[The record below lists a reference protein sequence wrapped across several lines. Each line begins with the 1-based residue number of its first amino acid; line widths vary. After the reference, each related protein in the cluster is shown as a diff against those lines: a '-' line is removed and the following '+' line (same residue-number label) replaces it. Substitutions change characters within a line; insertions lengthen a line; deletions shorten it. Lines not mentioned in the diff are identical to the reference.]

1 MFSTTYKKLFL
12 ILVIVF
18 LAVSLPGCKV
28 APETKPNE
36 GEIVFPQAKSISD
49 PTWRVIQQ
57 AITKAA
63 SGREDALAF
72 LIYNVTISKVEYS
85 PDGNL
90 ALVWVE
96 MVDKNTGEILP
107 GEPGLVIA
115 KKADDGSWSVT
126 LQPDTAFAQELMAI
140 PDSMLSQDVKAQY
153 MPGIQAPSKS
163 GTVYSGYR
171 LPWERGQTV
180 RLTGSIGHVYT
191 YKSCPTTCLY
201 AFDFA
206 NGTEF
211 PIAAAKAGTVKYAEW
226 RYEDGNTSNT
236 NYLVIEDTTTSPTTY
251 MVYYHLA
258 KNSIPDNLRVPGAQ
272 VYQGEYIAKANDTGA
287 STGNHLHFHVHTN
300 SGSVWGTS
308 VDIVFDEVSINGGRP
323 RLCSEVSAYPQ
334 FGTQCMPGDRYVS
347 ANGDNANPT
356 GGLTLPTADSIL
368 TSPTLSISGW
378 MKDDFMV
385 KSGQLFYKTTGN
397 WTALGDPITD
407 TKFSTSINLCQAGIP
422 NGKFKLSLQ
431 VTDSGGATSS
441 LDAAAVNLDKEY
453 SCTNEPP
460 VCTVGE
466 NQAALFSAPDYQGS
480 CQLLEIGEYG
490 DLSGQPIGDN
500 NTRSVELGSNVS
512 MLLYTDTS
520 FGGTQ
525 ELYQNG
531 DNDLRD
537 NGVGYNA
544 SSAKVVTKITPPLA
558 PTLTLPDGATSEDT
572 ITLQWTTEDGV
583 STRATLTGPGN
594 YSQSLDWQTGG
605 EWSVGSLPA
614 GDYTLLVEANNL
626 AGNTSISQE
635 FSILAP
641 VTLPVVAW
649 NEFPMMVESSSIPLN
664 WSVTTGEEN
673 VDHFALQYSVDGGDW
688 QDWSITPAA
697 GDRSATFDGELAH
710 NYTFRIRGVTST
722 GKAIE
727 WDQAAQAATTT
738 VAGCIKDEYD
748 NSETGDNDPVSATPL
763 EFGTTQTHN
772 WCPESDTDWVSFQA
786 TKGQDLVFK
795 TAPVGK
801 DSGASE
807 YLYDTDGV
815 TLLGQFSPA
824 DGSSEA
830 SLDWTVP
837 VDGTYYIK
845 YAPVNTSISGTDT
858 TYTMSIE
865 KQSTAQTTPVVCGSA
880 AITALLASG
889 YVVVSQKSKKKKS
902 AKRYGWD

>member
-1 MFSTTYKKLFL
+1 MFSTSYKKLFL
-12 ILVIVF
+12 ILVILF

-28 APETKPNE
+28 APETKTNE

-96 MVDKNTGEILP
+96 MVDKNSGEILP

-115 KKADDGSWSVT
+115 KKAADGSWSVT
-126 LQPDTAFAQELMAI
+126 LQPDTNFAQELMAI

-258 KNSIPDNLRVPGAQ
+258 KNSIPDSLRVVGAK
-272 VYQGEYIAKANDTGA
+272 VYQGQYIAKANDTGA

-356 GGLTLPTADSIL
+356 GGLTLPTANSVL

-378 MKDDFMV
+378 MKDDFLV
-385 KSGQLFYKTTGN
+385 KSGQLYYKTTGD
-397 WTALGDPITD
+397 WTALGDPITNA
-407 TKFSTSINLCQAGIP
+407 KFSISMNLCQVGIP
-422 NGKFKLSLQ
+422 NGKFKLSLK

-441 LDAAAVNLDKEY
+441 LDNAAITLDKEY
-453 SCTNEPP
+453 SCSSELP

-466 NQAALFSAPDYQGS
+466 NQAGLFSAPDYQGA
-480 CQLLEIGEYG
+480 CQLLDIGDYKNLG
-490 DLSGQPIGDN
+490 SLTIGDN
-500 NTRSVELGSNVS
+500 NTRSVELGSGVS
-512 MLLYTDTS
+512 LLLYSDTS
-520 FGGTQ
+520 FGGTE
-525 ELYQNG
+525 ELFQNG
-531 DNDLRD
+531 DNDLQN
-537 NGVGYNA
+537 NGSGYNA
-544 SSAKVVTKITPPLA
+544 SSAKVVAKIIPPAA
-558 PTLTLPDGATSEDT
+558 PTLTLPEEATSEDL
-572 ITLQWTTEDGV
+572 ITLKWTTEAGV
-583 STRATLTGPGN
+583 STRATLTGPNN

-605 EWSVGSLPA
+605 EWPVSALAA
-614 GDYTLLVEANNL
+614 GDYTLSVEAKNL

-635 FSILAP
+635 FTILKP
-641 VTLPVVAW
+641 IVLPVVAW
-649 NEFPMMVESSSIPLN
+649 KELPMMIESSSIPLS
-664 WSVTTGEEN
+664 WSVTAGEEN
-673 VDHFALQYSVDGGDW
+673 VDHFELQVSWDGGDW
-688 QDWSITPAA
+688 TDSSIRP
-697 GDRSATFDGELAH
+697 GVNDRSTTFTGELAH
-710 NYTFRIRGVTST
+710 NYTFRIRGVTSA
-722 GKAIE
+722 GKAVDWE
-727 WDQAAQAATTT
+727 QTAQVSTTT

-748 NSETGDNDPVSATPL
+748 NSETGDNDAANATAIEL
-763 EFGTTQTHN
+763 GMAQTHN
-772 WCPESDTDWVSFQA
+772 WCPESDADWVSFQA
-786 TKGQDLVFK
+786 TKGQELVLK

-815 TLLGQFSPA
+815 TLLGQFTPS
-824 DGSSEA
+824 DGNSEA
-830 SLDWTVP
+830 SMDWTVP
-837 VDGTYYIK
+837 TDGTYFVK
-845 YAPVNTSISGTDT
+845 YSAASTTISGTDT
-858 TYTMSIE
+858 TYTVSIE

-889 YVVVSQKSKKKKS
+889 YVVISQKTKKKKS